1 MTKALSATRRTQ
13 QGQALAEFGLV
24 LPVLL
29 LLVLGVVEFG
39 YAIYRSMLIDVLARE
54 GSNLIS
60 RETTIQDA
68 ETALRAAASTPVR
81 FDANGRV
88 IFSVIK
94 LGTGGSN
101 RNRAIISQRYTF
113 GSLAASS
120 VLGSP
125 PSSSYNAAPDYLAK
139 DADNDASIRIGTL
152 PNGLTLSAGQAVYV
166 TEIFVRHSAVSPIT
180 RLGITMP
187 STLYASAYF

>member
-1 MTKALSATRRTQ
+1 MASRKDARR
-13 QGQALAEFGLV
+13 GQALAEFGFV
-24 LPVLL
+24 LPVLML
-29 LLVLGVVEFG
+29 LILGVVEFG
-39 YAIYRSMLIDVLARE
+39 YAIYRSMLIDHLARE

-60 RETTIQDA
+60 REASIQDA
-68 ETALRAAASTPVR
+68 EAALRAAATAPVT

-101 RNRAIISQRYTF
+101 RNRAIVSQRYTF
-113 GSLAASS
+113 GSLSATS
-120 VLGSP
+120 VLGTP
-125 PSSSYNAAPDYLAK
+125 PASSYDAAPDYMAK
-139 DADNDASIRIGTL
+139 DADNDSSIRVSGAL

-187 STLYASAYF
+187 TTLYASAYF